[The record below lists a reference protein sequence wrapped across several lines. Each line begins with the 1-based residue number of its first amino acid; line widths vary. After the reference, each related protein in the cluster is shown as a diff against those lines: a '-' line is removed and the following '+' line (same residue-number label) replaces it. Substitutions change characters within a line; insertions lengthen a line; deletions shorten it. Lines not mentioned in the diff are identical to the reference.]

1 MPFQK
6 HLTMI
11 FYFSGCG
18 NSKHAA
24 ETIAAG
30 LNDTLVFI
38 PEAAREGRYEYTLA
52 EGERLGFVFPVYSW
66 APPKLVLD
74 FIQKMIVK
82 VPEPVEGPTQNQ
94 DGLNHVESSF
104 STGSMVL
111 PYIYFAC
118 TMGDE
123 CGLTEKIFRKA
134 IEKKG
139 WQLNACFSLQMPETY
154 IGMPGFKLDTDENAK
169 RKIEAADKAML
180 EYIPKLQNKESF
192 SKMTVGGMAWLKSH
206 VVNPGFNRFATDDSK
221 YHVSDACIHCGKCV
235 KACPLQNIS
244 LEGGRPV
251 WHGHCTICMAC
262 YHRCPTNAIQYG
274 KATVGKGQYYFGRQ

>member
-1 MPFQK
+1 M
-6 HLTMI
+6 L

-18 NSKHAA
+18 NSRHVA
-24 ETIAAG
+24 EQLAKN

-38 PEAAREGRYEYTLA
+38 PEAARENHYDYTLT

-74 FIQKMIVK
+74 FIGKMRLAAK
-82 VPEPVEGPTQNQ
+82 PAY
-94 DGLNHVESSF
+94 L
-104 STGSMVL
+104 
-111 PYIYFAC
+111 YFAC

-123 CGLTEKIFRKA
+123 CGHTEKIFRKA

-154 IGMPGFKLDTDENAK
+154 IGMPGFKLDTDENAR
-169 RKIEAADKAML
+169 RKINAADAAL
-180 EYIPKLQNKESF
+180 ECFVSRLQKRESF
-192 SKMTVGGMAWLKSH
+192 SEMLVGSLAWMKSY

-221 YHVSDACIHCGKCV
+221 YHTTDACIHCGKCV
-235 KACPLQNIS
+235 ETCPLQNIT
-244 LEGGRPV
+244 LENGKPA

-262 YHRCPTNAIQYG
+262 YHHCPVNAIQYG
-274 KATVGKGQYYFGRQ
+274 KATKGKGQYIFSR

>member
-18 NSKHAA
+18 NSKHVA

-30 LNDTLVFI
+30 LNDTLTFI
-38 PEAAREGRYEYTLA
+38 PEAAREGRYEYTFA

-74 FIQKMIVK
+74 FIGKMQLAAK
-82 VPEPVEGPTQNQ
+82 PTY
-94 DGLNHVESSF
+94 LF
-104 STGSMVL
+104 
-111 PYIYFAC
+111 FAC

-123 CGLTEKIFRKA
+123 CGLTEKIFRKT
-134 IEKKG
+134 IEAKG
-139 WQLNACFSLQMPETY
+139 WALSACFSLQMPETY

-169 RKIEAADKAML
+169 RKIEAADKAMQ
-180 EYIPKLQNKESF
+180 EYIPRLQKKESF
-192 SKMTVGGMAWLKSH
+192 SKMIVGSLAWLKSH

-221 YHVSDACIHCGKCV
+221 YLVTEACIHCGKCV
-235 KACPLQNIS
+235 KACPLQNIT
-244 LEGGRPV
+244 LEEGRPV
-251 WHGHCTICMAC
+251 WHGNCTICMAC
-262 YHRCPTNAIQYG
+262 YHHCPVNAIQYG
-274 KATVGKGQYYFGRQ
+274 KATKGKGQYFF